1 MSTIKEVAKLAGV
14 SISTVS
20 RTLSGNAFVEEET
33 KMKVLKAIKALDYRP
48 NQTARSLRV
57 GKTNTFALMIP
68 DINSL
73 YYPMLMK
80 SVEKYVK
87 RKNYALMLCN
97 NDESIAMEKKNLEML
112 IQKQVDGIFC
122 MSVSDDVRHLTKA
135 MEENKIPV
143 VLINRSFDEKLC
155 CVTYDNTDGA
165 YKMTKYLLEHGH
177 RKIAGV
183 FGNFDNQR
191 FRQRYEGCK
200 KAMEEYGVKDYKK
213 YFLYDVGTTNEAYI
227 RTMDMLSREDRPTA
241 FFASLD
247 LVGIG
252 IYSGIQKSGLRI
264 PEDISVVS
272 YDNIY
277 ISEYMTPP
285 LTTYNASTDVL
296 AKESVKCMFKM
307 LAGDYSCTSE
317 PLMMVGEMVERESV
331 ATINLEKN

>member
-33 KMKVLKAIKALDYRP
+33 KNKVLKAIKELDYRP
-48 NQTARSLRV
+48 NQMARSLRV

-80 SVEKYVK
+80 SVERYVK
-87 RKNYALMLCN
+87 EKNYALMLCN
-97 NDESIAMEKKNLEML
+97 DDESIELEKKNLDML
-112 IQKQVDGIFC
+112 VQKQVDGIFC
-122 MSVSDDVRHLTKA
+122 MSVSDDVRHFAKV
-135 MEENKIPV
+135 MEESKIPV
-143 VLINRSFDEKLC
+143 VLINRNLNEKVC
-155 CVTYDNTDGA
+155 CVTYDNIDGA
-165 YKMTKYLLEHGH
+165 YQMTKHLLEHGH

-183 FGNFDNQR
+183 FGSFENQR
-191 FRQRYEGCK
+191 FRHRYEGCK
-200 KAMEEYGVKDYKK
+200 RAMEEYGVADYKK
-213 YFLYDVGTTNEAYI
+213 YFLYDVGTTDEAYV
-227 RTMDMLSREDRPTA
+227 RTKDMLSREDRPTA

-252 IYSGIQKSGLRI
+252 IYSAVERSGFRI
-264 PEDISVVS
+264 PEDISIVS

-277 ISEYMTPP
+277 ISEYLNPP

-296 AKESVKCMFKM
+296 AKESVACMFEM
-307 LAGDYSCTSE
+307 LEGDYTCTKE
-317 PLMMVGEMVERESV
+317 PLVIKGNIVERQSV
-331 ATINLEKN
+331 ADI